1 MIGVNGNIHI
11 IWTDANGATWSQRFD
26 NLVVDGGLNL
36 LRDRI
41 AGTSSDYV
49 THFAVGTGTTPVTG
63 TQIALGSE
71 VFRDAITSAITTTSK
86 AVRFEYYLPAS
97 YANGNTLSEIGLFTA
112 STGGTLV
119 ARALLATP
127 IVKSALVT
135 ATFQWTI
142 SLSAS

>member
-49 THFAVGTGTTPVTG
+49 THFAVGTGTTSVTG